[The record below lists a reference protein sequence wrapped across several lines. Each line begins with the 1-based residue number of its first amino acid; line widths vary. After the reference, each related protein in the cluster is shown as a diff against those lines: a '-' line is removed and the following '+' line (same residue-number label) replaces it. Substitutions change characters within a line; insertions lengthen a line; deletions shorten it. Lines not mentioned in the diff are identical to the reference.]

1 MAASETYIQMWLK
14 LGEGKVSISDG
25 LKKNLTYY
33 ANFIEEHPEVINLIR
48 HRRVNLCGA
57 IAPFKFSNGLMGYNF
72 LIIEADACNDYEDYL
87 KAKSLLPEK
96 RFWLLQDDKLSL
108 PEKGVDENERDR

>member
-14 LGEGKVSISDG
+14 LGKGKVPIANA
-25 LKKNLTYY
+25 LKENLERY
-33 ANFIEEHPEVINLIR
+33 AKFIEEHPEVINLIR
-48 HRRVNLCGA
+48 QRRVYLCGA

-72 LIIEADACNDYEDYL
+72 LIIEAGACIDYENYL

-96 RFWLLQDDKLSL
+96 GFWLQQDD
-108 PEKGVDENERDR
+108 

>member
-14 LGEGKVSISDG
+14 LGKGKMPISDG
-25 LKKNLTYY
+25 LKMNLTYY

-48 HRRVNLCGA
+48 QRRVNLCGA
-57 IAPFKFSNGLMGYNF
+57 IAPFKFSKGLMGYQF
-72 LIIEADACNDYEDYL
+72 IIIEADACIDYENYL

-96 RFWLLQDDKLSL
+96 GFWLQQDDECDTQGES
-108 PEKGVDENERDR
+108 